1 MQKCTAALR
10 PLMETYALATST
22 IGNTYWA
29 KRTKWVEMK
38 FEVRANIDLNRLFSD
53 EAKVRIS
60 EKLASPT
67 GFEQVYLP

>member
-29 KRTKWVEMK
+29 TELKIGSGGGTRTPDRTINSRV
-38 FEVRANIDLNRLFSD
+38 LYQLSY
-53 EAKVRIS
+53 
-60 EKLASPT
+60 T
-67 GFEQVYLP
+67 